1 MDSVVDPKTSTVTI
15 QLAMNMLQML
25 MLECCST
32 AMNSWV
38 EDYPHVGGTKR
49 QSMDWS
55 TTADESSTSR
65 ELE

>member
-1 MDSVVDPKTSTVTI
+1 MDSIVDPKTSTVTI
-15 QLAMNMLQML
+15 TVGNEYVANVDAGVLLN
-25 MLECCST
+25 CDD
-32 AMNSWV
+32 SWV